1 MTAALNEAR
10 ITFVGGGNMGGAL
23 LAGLLRS
30 GVAPA
35 AVTVCDP
42 SAAVRTR
49 LETQFGVVTAAAAD
63 AAARAADLLV
73 LAVKPQLLREV
84 VRGLRLSGGATRPLV
99 LSVAAGIRVADL
111 ERWCGPGVPVV
122 RAMPNRPALIGAG
135 AAGLYAPPS
144 VSDAER
150 RLAEATMRAVGVT
163 AWVAE
168 ESLIDAVTALSGS
181 GPAYFFLLAELMT
194 EAAIQQGLDPATAR
208 TLCQATLA
216 GAGALAAASGAD
228 MSTLRAE
235 VTSPGG
241 TTEAALRSLGQA
253 DLRAIVQRAL
263 AAAADRARELAQ
275 PQPDDHSP

>member
-1 MTAALNEAR
+1 MTAELHQAR

-23 LAGLLRS
+23 LAGLLRA
-30 GVAPA
+30 GVAPT

-42 SAAVRTR
+42 SAAVRAR
-49 LETQFGVVTAAAAD
+49 LEAEFQVRTAAVADEAAGT
-63 AAARAADLLV
+63 ADLLV

-84 VRGLRLSGGATRPLV
+84 VEALRLSAAAARPLV

-135 AAGLYAPPS
+135 AAGLYAPTS

-150 RLAEATMRAVGVT
+150 RLAEAAMRAVGVT

-168 ESLIDAVTALSGS
+168 EALIDAVTALSGS
-181 GPAYFFLLAELMT
+181 GPAYFFLLAELMMD
-194 EAAIQQGLDPATAR
+194 AAIQLGLDAATAQ
-208 TLCQATLA
+208 TLARATLA
-216 GAGALAAASGAD
+216 GSGALAAQSRAD
-228 MSTLRAE
+228 LATLRAE
-235 VTSPGG
+235 VTSRGG
-241 TTEAALRSLGQA
+241 TTEAALRALGQA

-263 AAAADRARELAQ
+263 AAAAERARELAR
-275 PQPDDHSP
+275 PPPDDHFP